1 VLAIGVG
8 DRGDAALE
16 RGRVRGGLLELFL
29 ALALH
34 VFKFYHHGVLSQ
46 TKWKCL
52 SGDPAPRRHCHILRC
67 TKNQQKLCAAQG
79 KPAKIWQESGGI
91 AQRFFNLLETRAA

>member
-1 VLAIGVG
+1 VLTIGVG

-29 ALALH
+29 AVALD

-52 SGDPAPRRHCHILRC
+52 SGDSGSATPIVYTALHKKSTEIVRRTSEIS
-67 TKNQQKLCAAQG
+67 KNLAGIRADCATV
-79 KPAKIWQESGGI
+79 
-91 AQRFFNLLETRAA
+91 L